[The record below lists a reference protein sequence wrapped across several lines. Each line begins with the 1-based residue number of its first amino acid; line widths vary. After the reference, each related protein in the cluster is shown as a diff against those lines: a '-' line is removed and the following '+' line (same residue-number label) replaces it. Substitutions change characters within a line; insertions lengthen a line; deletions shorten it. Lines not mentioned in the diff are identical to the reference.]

1 MKNLTPYYSRLVALS
16 IVALAAALS
25 ACGGNSSTANA
36 PVNNPANDANAS
48 ARANA
53 NAAKAAPK
61 SPLEGIVAVS
71 AESVEARAGGTAEA
85 VVRLSITSGYHV
97 NANPA
102 AEKFLIPTSLEVK
115 PQAGITADKIV
126 YPKPLTKKFSFS
138 EAPLTVYEGD
148 TRIKMTIRVP
158 PGIAPGQHTLAANL
172 RVQACDDE
180 KCYPPATANT
190 SIPVTIR

>member
-1 MKNLTPYYSRLVALS
+1 LIVALS
-16 IVALAAALS
+16 AALS
-25 ACGGNSSTANA
+25 ACGGGNSPTANA

-53 NAAKAAPK
+53 NVAKAAPK

-71 AESVEARAGGTAEA
+71 AENVEARAGGTAEA
-85 VVRLSITSGYHV
+85 VVRLAITSGYHV

-115 PQAGITADKIV
+115 PEAGITAEKIV

-148 TRIKMTIRVP
+148 TRINMTIRVP
-158 PGIAPGQHTLAANL
+158 QGIAPGRHLLAASL

>member
-1 MKNLTPYYSRLVALS
+1 MENLTPYYSRLAALVIVALS
-16 IVALAAALS
+16 GALS

-36 PVNNPANDANAS
+36 PVNRANDANAS
-48 ARANA
+48 APANA
-53 NAAKAAPK
+53 NTAKAAPK

-71 AESVEARAGGTAEA
+71 AENVEARAGGTAQA
-85 VVRLSITSGYHV
+85 VVRLAITSGYHV

-115 PQAGITADKIV
+115 PEAGITVDKIV

-138 EAPLTVYEGD
+138 KVPLTVYEGD
-148 TRIKMTIRVP
+148 TRITMTIRVP
-158 PGIAPGQHTLAANL
+158 PGIAPGQHTLAASL
-172 RVQACDDE
+172 RAQACDDE

>member
-1 MKNLTPYYSRLVALS
+1 MENLTPYYSRLAALFIVALS
-16 IVALAAALS
+16 AALS

-36 PVNNPANDANAS
+36 PVNPANGANATIP
-48 ARANA
+48 ANA

-71 AESVEARAGGTAEA
+71 AENVEARAGGTAEA
-85 VVRLSITSGYHV
+85 VVRLAITSGYHV

-115 PQAGITADKIV
+115 PEAGITVDKIV

-148 TRIKMTIRVP
+148 VRINMTIRVP